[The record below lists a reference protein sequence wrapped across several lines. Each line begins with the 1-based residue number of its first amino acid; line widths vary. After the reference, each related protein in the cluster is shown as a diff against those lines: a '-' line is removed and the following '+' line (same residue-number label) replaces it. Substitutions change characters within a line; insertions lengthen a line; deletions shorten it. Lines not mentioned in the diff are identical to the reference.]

1 MSVIIYQ
8 FDDAVVILRI
18 GVAHPTALYHLAL
31 TDRKLHRL
39 DAVALQVVSRKDD
52 RVRLGI
58 VFTLEYTMLH
68 FLALC
73 LVCFQRVQYGNLNVV
88 VADDDTEEA
97 RLVLIE
103 VRFVLLGSL

>member
-1 MSVIIYQ
+1 M
-8 FDDAVVILRI
+8 
-18 GVAHPTALYHLAL
+18 
-31 TDRKLHRL
+31 
-39 DAVALQVVSRKDD
+39 VALKVVSRQDD

-68 FLALC
+68 LFTLC
-73 LVCFQRVQYGNLNVV
+73 LVCFQRVQYGNFNVV

-97 RLVLIE
+97 RLVLVE